1 VRYYFFKFLIFKIYS
16 DSIEG
21 KKLLNYYRIN
31 SFPFVA
37 ILDPRTGEN
46 VLTFNSSKLD
56 QLMFCE
62 KVTNFL
68 CESEAPI
75 KDFQPPSEPITTT
88 KSASNNIVIDDDN
101 DEKNNNDVDV
111 VEVDDDLAKKSDV
124 IFVNGGSKSSIFNV
138 SLLIMY

>member
-1 VRYYFFKFLIFKIYS
+1 M
-16 DSIEG
+16 
-21 KKLLNYYRIN
+21 LNYYRIN

-68 CESEAPI
+68 CDSEAPI

-88 KSASNNIVIDDDN
+88 KAASNNIVIDDDDN
-101 DEKNNNDVDV
+101 DEKNSNDVDV

-124 IFVNGGSKSSIFNV
+124 IVVNGGSKSSIFNV
-138 SLLIMY
+138 S